1 MGLSDRY
8 IGSCEFSKNSI
19 NDTTSKRENSRSNYL
34 HLEVFITFL
43 FIKFPASSRWQKTT
57 MHVVKLLD
65 VSHAPFLWVMLRLS
79 GDPKPRVTEIH
90 RSGDNTWQPHFV
102 PGKRLGF
109 GTFILNKYEQKS
121 LHGFG
126 RSIFIA
132 LCLARGNS
140 GQVQATQGFSA
151 YHFLFQAL
159 TLVAECIVQG
169 IVFTLF
175 YRRKRGSAIFFWGWT
190 LLMLA
195 FILQSSGA
203 VSGSQSLFMIF
214 CKCGHL
220 NMWERF
226 GRHTHYSL
234 FIWLHQLWWVTNPPF
249 KGLNWGMFFF
259 QTSLFENPMTS
270 RGGGGWSEPAR
281 CAPWISPMVKMLVP
295 WLWSSVDLF
304 WCTSLKTK
312 MTSWKIPPFEWVD
325 VFPCWRWENCPV
337 GHVSELRG
345 VMKMSVYVFYT
356 AKTSWKGANTWWMW
370 MWWKILEDS
379 PSWELTHHISLC

>member
-1 MGLSDRY
+1 MCNQLKMGLSDRY

-19 NDTTSKRENSRSNYL
+19 KIQLWYNKQTRELKIKLFTSWF
-34 HLEVFITFL
+34 FITFL

-126 RSIFIA
+126 RLIFIA
-132 LCLARGNS
+132 LCLACGNS

-169 IVFTLF
+169 IMFTLF
-175 YRRKRGSAIFFWGWT
+175 YQRKRGSAFFSEDGHCWC
-190 LLMLA
+190 LLL
-195 FILQSSGA
+195 
-203 VSGSQSLFMIF
+203 F
-214 CKCGHL
+214 CKAAAPRPDPSHCSWYFANVDIWTCGNDL
-220 NMWERF
+220 EGILMIP
-226 GRHTHYSL
+226 YSYDY
-234 FIWLHQLWWVTNPPF
+234 ISLWWVTNPPF
-249 KGLNWGMFFF
+249 KGLNWIQLGDGFF
-259 QTSLFENPMTS
+259 QASLLENPMTS
-270 RGGGGWSEPAR
+270 RGGGGWLTCQV
-281 CAPWISPMVKMLVP
+281 CALNFANGKDVGALALKLGRSFLVYLP
-295 WLWSSVDLF
+295 
-304 WCTSLKTK
+304 
-312 MTSWKIPPFEWVD
+312 
-325 VFPCWRWENCPV
+325 EN
-337 GHVSELRG
+337 
-345 VMKMSVYVFYT
+345 
-356 AKTSWKGANTWWMW
+356 
-370 MWWKILEDS
+370 
-379 PSWELTHHISLC
+379 